1 VMHLDGTSLP
11 VLDDKSPG
19 NIRLGVSVRPIAVER
34 RLTVGV
40 RQVSGA
46 GEREPKRLA

>member
-1 VMHLDGTSLP
+1 
-11 VLDDKSPG
+11 
-19 NIRLGVSVRPIAVER
+19 VSVRPIAVER
-34 RLTVGV
+34 RLTVAG